1 MALAAATVWE
11 VRTGGSDTN
20 GGGFKTGATGTDWT
34 LQDAAQYSVTDGV
47 TAGTTTITSATA
59 NFGTDVV
66 GNIMYVQGGT
76 GSVAAGWY
84 EITARTNSTTIT
96 VDRSTGLT
104 AGTGVTLK
112 IGGALATPGLAA
124 SLMTVA
130 GHTCYVKAGTYTIT
144 TATPGASGPVSF
156 TAVAGL
162 HMEGYSATRGDLGT
176 APVINAGSVTSAVLI
191 DCQAGFNVGA
201 SVVNM
206 GVDGNSQTGIDGFRS
221 YTAATFTKCYA
232 QNCKQSTSRCGFVLN
247 TVATFVHCWADN
259 CGIGFYNGGST
270 PVIVGSRASNCT
282 SHGFQFQ
289 TSGTKQNIF
298 DCISDHNA
306 GNGFDATFGTAT
318 VYHNCTADNNTGD
331 GFDASGT
338 IIYCYNCAATNNGG
352 YGFNTDSGST
362 VPKSLLVNCA
372 SYSNS
377 SGRSNSS
384 SNAPKADRGAI
395 TLSGVPWQ
403 DASTGDYRP
412 DNTTNEGALLRAAGF
427 DIYGQTDSRDVGAV
441 QHADPGGGSASFNP
455 FASPVIRGAA

>member
-1 MALAAATVWE
+1 MAIAAATVFE

-20 GGGFKTGATGTDWT
+20 GGGFKTGASGTDHT
-34 LQDAAQYSVTDGV
+34 LQDAAQYAVTDGV

-66 GNIMYVQGGT
+66 GNLIYVQGGT

-84 EITARTNSTTIT
+84 EITARGSATSIT

-104 AGTGVTLK
+104 AGTGVTLN
-112 IGGALATPGLAA
+112 IGGALATPGRAA

-144 TATPGASGPVSF
+144 TATAGPAGPVSF

-162 HMEGYSATRGDLGT
+162 HMEGYETTRGDLGT
-176 APVINAGSVTSAVLI
+176 APVIHAGSVTTAVLI
-191 DCQAGFNVGA
+191 DCSAGFNVGA
-201 SVVNM
+201 SIMNM
-206 GVDGNSQTGIDGFRS
+206 GVDGNSQTGIDGFKS

-232 QNCKQSTSRCGFVLN
+232 QNCDQSTSRCGFVLN
-247 TVATFVHCWADN
+247 TVASVVHCWADS
-259 CGIGFYNGGST
+259 CGIGFYNGSTT

-306 GNGFDATFGTAT
+306 GNGFDATFGAAT
-318 VYHNCTADNNTGD
+318 TFHNCTADNNTGD
-331 GFDASGT
+331 GFDSSGT

-352 YGFNTDSGST
+352 YGFNTDSAST
-362 VPKSLLVNCA
+362 VPKSILVNCA

-377 SGRSNSS
+377 SGRSNTS

-395 TLSGVPWQ
+395 TLSGVPWS

-412 DNTTNEGALLRAAGF
+412 DATASEGALLRAAGL

-441 QHADPGGGSASFNP
+441 QSSASASGGLLRHPGMNGGFN
-455 FASPVIRGAA
+455 A